1 MRKWIV
7 FVSLIAFAAPPR
19 STDPLVLSAQHKLE
33 VIQSGKA
40 KRGSVFVFTLAEL
53 NAWGR
58 EEVTRLVP
66 EGVRSPRL
74 ALGNGTASVFM
85 YIDFLKVRRGKKLET
100 GWLLSRLLE
109 GERPLRVSARI
120 QSARGRATVHLT
132 LVTISG
138 IPVSGSALD
147 FLVDTFLK
155 PLFPD
160 VKINQPFDLHD
171 NVDRVEVVPSEA
183 RAVIKP

>member
-1 MRKWIV
+1 MRKLIALA
-7 FVSLIAFAAPPR
+7 SAIAFAATAPR
-19 STDPLVLSAQHKLE
+19 DPLALSARHKLD

-58 EEVTRLVP
+58 EEVLRLVP
-66 EGVRSPRL
+66 EGVRNPRL
-74 ALGNGTASVFM
+74 ELGNGTASVFM

-100 GWLLSRLLE
+100 GWLLSRMLE
-109 GERPLRVSARI
+109 GERPLRVRATI

-132 LVTISG
+132 SVTISG
-138 IPVSGSALD
+138 IPISGAALD
-147 FLVDTFLK
+147 FLVDTFIK

-171 NVDRVEVVPSEA
+171 NVDRLEVTPAEA
-183 RAVIKP
+183 RAVMKP

>member
-1 MRKWIV
+1 MRKSIL
-7 FVSLIAFAAPPR
+7 FVSLLAFAAPR
-19 STDPLVLSAQHKLE
+19 TTDPLVLSAQHKLE

-40 KRGSVFVFTLAEL
+40 KPGFVFVFTLAEL

-58 EEVTRLVP
+58 EEVKRLVP
-66 EGVRSPRL
+66 EGVRNTRL
-74 ALGNGTASVFM
+74 ELGAGTASVFM
-85 YIDFLKVRRGKKLET
+85 YIDFLKVRRRKKLET
-100 GWLLSRLLE
+100 GWLLSKLLD

-132 LVTISG
+132 VVTISG
-138 IPVSGSALD
+138 IPVSGAALD

-160 VKINQPFDLHD
+160 VKINEPFDLHD
-171 NVDRVEVVPSEA
+171 NVDRIEVTPAEA
-183 RAVIKP
+183 RAVMKP

>member
-1 MRKWIV
+1 MRKLIV
-7 FVSLIAFAAPPR
+7 FASLIALAAPRPP
-19 STDPLVLSAQHKLE
+19 DPLVVIAQHKLD

-40 KRGSVFVFTLAEL
+40 RRGSAVVFTLAEL

-58 EEVTRLVP
+58 EEVLRLVP
-66 EGVRSPRL
+66 EGVRNPRL
-74 ALGNGTASVFM
+74 ELGNGTASVFM

-109 GERPLRVSARI
+109 GERPLRVRARI

-132 LVTISG
+132 SVTISG
-138 IPVSGSALD
+138 IPISGSVLD
-147 FLVDTFLK
+147 FLVETFLK

-160 VKINQPFDLHD
+160 VKINQSFELHD
-171 NVDRVEVVPSEA
+171 NVDRIEVIPAEA

>member
-1 MRKWIV
+1 MRKLLV
-7 FVSLIAFAAPPR
+7 FAWMIAFAAPR
-19 STDPLVLSAQHKLE
+19 STDPLVLSAQHKLD

-58 EEVTRLVP
+58 EEVQRLVP
-66 EGVRSPRL
+66 EGVRNTRL
-74 ALGNGTASVFM
+74 QLGNGTASVFM

-100 GWLLSRLLE
+100 GWLLSKLLE

-132 LVTISG
+132 QVTISG
-138 IPVSGSALD
+138 IPIAGSALD

-160 VKINQPFDLHD
+160 VKINQPFELHD
-171 NVDRVEVVPSEA
+171 NVDRIEVAPAEA
-183 RAVIKP
+183 RVVIKP